1 MGVGLAVGMGR
12 PEGGD
17 LDGLAPEHH
26 MNDAKAPADDAC
38 ASKERLHRLGGG
50 VGGHV
55 EVLRGTAQQQ
65 VAHAAADDVGA
76 VARVLQLFAGAQRG
90 AGDLLAGQSQ
100 RLGGQD
106 AGLGQL
112 GGRGAGAA
120 GCAARNAGAGT
131 GRCARSGRSVAVG
144 RPAGDPFEQSVE
156 HDAYTRGNRSM
167 IGQPRSVAV
176 WRSTGSGLVATG
188 CVAISSIGRSLR
200 ESE

>member
-1 MGVGLAVGMGR
+1 MGVGLAVGMGC

-26 MNDAKAPADDAC
+26 VNDAKAPADDAR
-38 ASKERLHRLGGG
+38 APEKRLHRFGRS

-55 EVLRGTAQQQ
+55 EVLRGATQQQ
-65 VAHAAADDVGA
+65 VAHAAAHDVGA

-120 GCAARNAGAGT
+120 GCAAWNAGT
-131 GRCARSGRSVAVG
+131 GTGGCARRGRGVTVG

-156 HDAYTRGNRSM
+156 HDTYARGNRSM